1 MQCRLCLNE
10 QSKLKKSHIIPECF
24 YDEIYDEKH
33 RFTPISG
40 TNYQQLEIE
49 QKGIREE
56 MLCGQCEQK
65 LGNWENNTK
74 KDLVDIASA
83 SSNYLNI
90 SPLNNG
96 HLLVE
101 DVNHDSFKKC
111 ILSILWRMS
120 VASHKMFSAYS
131 LGKYQ
136 EVIRELL
143 DQNTPIGT
151 FDYPIIIK
159 KVTLNNKH
167 YKDLIL
173 CMGKGHIDGRIIQ
186 SFIAYGYLFDVFIS
200 NQKVKSE
207 WEVLLLTDLGRMVV
221 GNIDSRELPQDQ
233 EMIQRF
239 KQDDVIN
246 FFNKS

>member
-1 MQCRLCLNE
+1 MQCRLCLGE
-10 QSKLKKSHIIPECF
+10 VPKLIKSHIIPECF

-33 RFTPISG
+33 RFAPISG

-56 MLCGQCEQK
+56 LLCGKCEQK
-65 LGNWENNTK
+65 LGGWENNTK
-74 KDLVDIASA
+74 KDLVDIANA

-96 HLLVE
+96 CLLVE
-101 DVNHDSFKKC
+101 GVDHDSFKKC
-111 ILSILWRMS
+111 ILSIVWRMS

-136 EVIRELL
+136 EAIRELL
-143 DQNTPIGT
+143 DKNSSVGT
-151 FDYPIIIK
+151 FDYPIVVK

-167 YKDLIL
+167 YRDLIL
-173 CMGKGHIDGRIIQ
+173 CMGKGRVDGKIIQ
-186 SFIAYGYLFDVFIS
+186 SFIAYGYLFDVFFS
-200 NQKVKSE
+200 NQKVTSA
-207 WEVLLLTDLGRMVV
+207 WSILLLTDFGRLVV
-221 GNIDSRELPQDQ
+221 GNVDSRELPQDQ
-233 EMIQRF
+233 EMIRRF